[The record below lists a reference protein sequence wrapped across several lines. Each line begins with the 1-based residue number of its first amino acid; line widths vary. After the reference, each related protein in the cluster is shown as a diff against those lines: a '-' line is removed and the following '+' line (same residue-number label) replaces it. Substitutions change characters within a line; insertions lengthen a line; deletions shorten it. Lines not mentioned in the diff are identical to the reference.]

1 VIQAQAKKYLNAVI
15 SKKGLKMLALNI
27 DNQEIE
33 NFYKQECNS
42 DQSAFIDTM
51 LQYIKIYKIK
61 TSVKQ
66 GIKEIKEM
74 RSGKREEQELKSFL
88 DEL

>member
-1 VIQAQAKKYLNAVI
+1 MIQAQAKKYLNAVI
-15 SKKGLKMLALNI
+15 SNKGLKMLALNI